1 MLPTALP
8 ALLAALTAACQ
19 QGGDA
24 ALANRLKALL
34 TALTKAKAEPA
45 NINPTGAVAIP
56 EGEAMAALLRRTL
69 YLASR
74 HKDKK
79 ATAAAAAAFCYLLRS
94 SITEE
99 GRSPVL
105 NDSQLVALCWLPN
118 RAWFCRSGKG
128 SVNPWGYA
136 SRWLCFENQAANFY
150 ICDHCVKI
158 CSCVTVVFTLQC
170 TTYPLAILCFA
181 VYFLF

>member
-45 NINPTGAVAIP
+45 NINPIGTVAIP
-56 EGEAMAALLRRTL
+56 EGEAITALLRRTL

-79 ATAAAAAAFCYLLRS
+79 VTAAAAAAFSYLLRS
-94 SITEE
+94 STTED
-99 GRSPVL
+99 GGSFVL
-105 NDSQLVALCWLPN
+105 DDSQLVPLHWLPSQ
-118 RAWFCRSGKG
+118 AWSCLQKRRHGKG
-128 SVNPWGYA
+128 SV
-136 SRWLCFENQAANFY
+136 S
-150 ICDHCVKI
+150 HC
-158 CSCVTVVFTLQC
+158 C
-170 TTYPLAILCFA
+170 
-181 VYFLF
+181 

>member
-8 ALLAALTAACQ
+8 ALLAALIAACQ

-34 TALTKAKAEPA
+34 TALTKVKAEA
-45 NINPTGAVAIP
+45 ASINPTGTVAIP

-79 ATAAAAAAFCYLLRS
+79 VTAAAAAAFSYLLRS
-94 SITEE
+94 STTDE
-99 GRSPVL
+99 GGLPVL
-105 NDSQLVALCWLPN
+105 NDSHP
-118 RAWFCRSGKG
+118 
-128 SVNPWGYA
+128 
-136 SRWLCFENQAANFY
+136 
-150 ICDHCVKI
+150 
-158 CSCVTVVFTLQC
+158 VTVC
-170 TTYPLAILCFA
+170 
-181 VYFLF
+181 